1 MKKLFSLVLALAVCG
16 LMISACG
23 NKGCKDNAQAADS
36 TAVATDSTA
45 TPNEFTG
52 VITDA
57 AMNSCTIV
65 TAAGDTLNFSYPELD
80 KSKIE
85 LPNGMVIG
93 DTITVYKQADT
104 VCAIKKAVAK

>member
-1 MKKLFSLVLALAVCG
+1 MKKLFSLVIALAVCG
-16 LMISACG
+16 LMISSCG
-23 NKGCKDNAQAADS
+23 NKGAQNEETTDS
-36 TAVATDSTA
+36 TAVAVDSLA
-45 TPNEFTG
+45 VSNEVTG
-52 VITDA
+52 VVSDA

-80 KSKIE
+80 RTKIE

-104 VCAIKKAVAK
+104 VCAIKKAVGK

>member
-1 MKKLFSLVLALAVCG
+1 MKKLLSMVLALAVCG
-16 LMISACG
+16 MMISACG
-23 NKGCKDNAQAADS
+23 NKGAQNDQPSDS
-36 TAVATDSTA
+36 TAIATDSIA
-45 TPNEFTG
+45 TDSSEATG
-52 VITDA
+52 VILDA

-80 KSKIE
+80 RTKIE

-104 VCAIKKAVAK
+104 VCAIIKAVGK

>member
-1 MKKLFSLVLALAVCG
+1 MKKLFSIVLALAVCG

-23 NKGCKDNAQAADS
+23 NKGAQNEQTTDT
-36 TAVATDSTA
+36 TAVAVDSTA